1 LIVPLLA
8 EEVIICLISGSLG
21 SLIVKIFDGTVRCL
35 SILVST
41 RLVATSI
48 VSISAKTSFR
58 RWKLQS
64 TTLSTTKLF

>member
-1 LIVPLLA
+1 
-8 EEVIICLISGSLG
+8 LISGSLG
-21 SLIVKIFDGTVRCL
+21 SLLVKIFDGAVRCL

-41 RLVATSI
+41 RLVGTSM

-58 RWKLQS
+58 PWKLQS